1 MFAENKLGSYMIG
14 LSALFWVGYLAI
26 LGISFANSLPK
37 LVLNYEPYHIISGY
51 LPVLLAVDFL
61 LRFGLQKTPAQQIK
75 PFLVLPI
82 KRKNLINAMLYKSL
96 FHWFNFIWLS
106 FLIPFALLTVSKFYG
121 LGGALFYS
129 LGLLLLFWIN
139 NFWYILCKTLMQR
152 NTLWLLLPL
161 AIYGTI
167 GLLLFLPDKSVVF
180 TTFVYIGDYFIQG
193 NTFTFIGTLTI
204 LLLLFFLTSLN
215 FKSQIYVEIGY
226 TDSKRSSKLFSSKRN
241 SSTYNTKG
249 KIKSQLWLLKQQIV
263 RNSNPRGEVI
273 GPIIIYGLFIA
284 LLFFKKS
291 NSLNNFFIPYIFIF
305 TGYATFIQGFAYEG
319 NYIER
324 LFITKEGLYN
334 TLLAKY
340 IVYTSLLLIPLGLG
354 VILTFFNESITLQF
368 ILLCAFTCSGICN
381 PINILLGIRNK
392 KSRSLNKK
400 VSADKNQ
407 INILQGLALGFNMLI
422 ALTLPQLMLSI
433 DSYWTIFYLVVTI
446 LITITPQ
453 YWLPLIYNQ
462 LIKKKYTL
470 LEGFRNTRES

>member
-1 MFAENKLGSYMIG
+1 MNIWNIYRIERLSFSRNPMFAENKLGSYMIG

-152 NTLWLLLPL
+152 NTLSLLLPL

-167 GLLLFLPDKSVVF
+167 GLHLFLPDKSVVF

-226 TDSKRSSKLFSSKRN
+226 TDSMRSS
-241 SSTYNTKG
+241 
-249 KIKSQLWLLKQQIV
+249 
-263 RNSNPRGEVI
+263 
-273 GPIIIYGLFIA
+273 
-284 LLFFKKS
+284 
-291 NSLNNFFIPYIFIF
+291 
-305 TGYATFIQGFAYEG
+305 
-319 NYIER
+319 
-324 LFITKEGLYN
+324 
-334 TLLAKY
+334 
-340 IVYTSLLLIPLGLG
+340 
-354 VILTFFNESITLQF
+354 
-368 ILLCAFTCSGICN
+368 
-381 PINILLGIRNK
+381 
-392 KSRSLNKK
+392 
-400 VSADKNQ
+400 
-407 INILQGLALGFNMLI
+407 
-422 ALTLPQLMLSI
+422 
-433 DSYWTIFYLVVTI
+433 
-446 LITITPQ
+446 
-453 YWLPLIYNQ
+453 
-462 LIKKKYTL
+462 
-470 LEGFRNTRES
+470 